1 MATVRS
7 NKNPIITPA
16 DVKSLRD
23 DFEVVGVF
31 NAGVT
36 RLADEVILLL
46 RVAERPLTDNDRKVF
61 APVYDVGK
69 KELTLKGFDRD
80 NRQLDFSDP
89 RLIVTPE
96 GTYLTSISHLRLAR
110 SRNGL
115 NFEIEDTAAISAAN
129 EYETFGLEDP
139 RITKIADDYY
149 INYIGVSPA
158 GVTTCLAVTKNF
170 KSYTRLGVIFCPDN
184 KDVVIFPERINDR
197 FYAIHRPASGLFKKN
212 DMWLSESPDLLSW
225 GSHRF
230 LMSPAIDGW
239 DSLRIGAGAV
249 PFRTDAGWAEVYHGA
264 DSKGR
269 YSLGAV
275 LLDIEKPWQVLAR
288 TARPVFEPQTDY
300 ECSGFFGNVVFT
312 CGLLCGSKMPGVDEK
327 IKLYYG
333 AADTSICYAEI
344 DFADVLSLLK

>member
-1 MATVRS
+1 MVTVRS

-46 RVAERPLTDNDRKVF
+46 RVAERPLTDNDKTAF
-61 APVYDVGK
+61 APIYDVDK
-69 KELTLKGFDRD
+69 NELFLKEFDKGNSRI
-80 NRQLDFSDP
+80 DFSDP
-89 RLIVTPE
+89 RLIVAPE
-96 GTYLTSISHLRLAR
+96 GTFLTSISHLRLAR
-110 SRNGL
+110 SRDGI
-115 NFEIEDTAAISAAN
+115 NFEIEETAAISAAN

-139 RITKIADDYY
+139 RITEIGDTYY
-149 INYIGVSPA
+149 INYVGVSPA
-158 GVTTCLAVTKNF
+158 GVTTCLAVTKDF

-212 DMWLSESPDLLSW
+212 DMWLSESPDLLCW

-230 LMSPAIDGW
+230 LMSPGPNEW
-239 DSLRIGAGAV
+239 DRAKIGAGAV
-249 PFRTDAGWAEVYHGA
+249 PFRTDLGWVEVYHGA
-264 DSKGR
+264 DSNNR
-269 YSLGAV
+269 YSLGAA
-275 LLDIEKPWQVLAR
+275 LLDADRPWKVLAR
-288 TARPVFEPQTDY
+288 TAQPIFEPQTDY

-312 CGLLCGSKMPGVDEK
+312 CGLLCESQMPKVNGK

-333 AADTSICYAEI
+333 AADTSICYAEL
-344 DFADVLSLLK
+344 DLSEILSALK